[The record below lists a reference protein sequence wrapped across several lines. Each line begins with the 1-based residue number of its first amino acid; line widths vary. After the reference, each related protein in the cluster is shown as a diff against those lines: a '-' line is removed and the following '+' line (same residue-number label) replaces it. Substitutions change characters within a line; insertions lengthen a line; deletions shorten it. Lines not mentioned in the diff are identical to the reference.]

1 MGEEHGVAVD
11 DGKADDDDDDGGD
24 DDDDGSGDDD
34 NGGNDNDG
42 GNDGDEDVA
51 NLHKD
56 VTGLDDVNVAAS
68 QVCFSIRDGKYL

>member
-1 MGEEHGVAVD
+1 MVLG
-11 DGKADDDDDDGGD
+11 ADDD

-56 VTGLDDVNVAAS
+56 VAGLDDVNVAAS
-68 QVCFSIRDGKYL
+68 QVCFSIRDGKYRSEERRVGKECRL